1 MLTAVR
7 LSIRPGQFVG
17 LLGASGAGKSTLL
30 KCLAGY
36 LPPAPGSSL
45 RIDDLE
51 IPRDLASYL
60 PLIGYVPQE
69 DVLFP
74 GLTVTE
80 NLDYALR
87 LRAPDLGPVERNGLI
102 RSVLQQVGVD
112 DTAERLVATIAPG
125 ERKRVSVAQE
135 LLTRP
140 RALFLD
146 EPTTGLDPAHETQV
160 MTYMRRLAQ
169 QGMTVVCATHVMENL
184 KLFDRVLVIA
194 RGRVAYDGAP
204 SELLSTFRVRSYPD
218 LYVQLE
224 YESVVDKDSG
234 NGLPG
239 IASKSSVPVAR
250 LNAPPRSLRLSHQIA
265 VQVLRGTKLIRRDVA
280 LLLLLLGQPVAI
292 GLLIALSQMSN
303 SEDTAFITFAAV
315 TAVWLGLNNAAREV
329 VRDRRIYIREK
340 LLGVTPEG
348 FLVAKVLLYAM
359 FGLGQIML
367 LCAVLYAGT
376 RIVPG
381 LERKLADWSFRE
393 HKLVDWN
400 PIGVIAVLWI
410 TYLGGELLGLF
421 VSTMSKTQEAA
432 IAVLP
437 LVVLPQLLLS

>member
-1 MLTAVR
+1 MNHDYLIDLGPDEIIVPAAGIVRVGRGRNADVVLMHPTVGDPHASIYQTVGGMRLRDQSRGRTLVNGQRPRDVVALRPGDRVEFGAVMFQVVGSDRLCRQTSLTGLAIVSDNLGIARGPRRVLTAVR

-80 NLDYALR
+80 GASFTALR

-146 EPTTGLDPAHETQV
+146 EPTTGLDPCRAKTQV
-160 MTYMRRLAQ
+160 MTYIALPFGRSR
-169 QGMTVVCATHVMENL
+169 QGMPVVCATLVMENL
-184 KLFDRVLVIA
+184 TLFDRVLVIA
-194 RGRVAYDGAP
+194 RGREAYDGAP

-292 GLLIALSQMSN
+292 GLAHRSS
-303 SEDTAFITFAAV
+303 
-315 TAVWLGLNNAAREV
+315 
-329 VRDRRIYIREK
+329 
-340 LLGVTPEG
+340 
-348 FLVAKVLLYAM
+348 AK
-359 FGLGQIML
+359 
-367 LCAVLYAGT
+367 
-376 RIVPG
+376 
-381 LERKLADWSFRE
+381 
-393 HKLVDWN
+393 
-400 PIGVIAVLWI
+400 
-410 TYLGGELLGLF
+410 
-421 VSTMSKTQEAA
+421 
-432 IAVLP
+432 
-437 LVVLPQLLLS
+437 